1 MMEVKKLHM
10 MKAIAILP
18 NGQMEKVKIII
29 TIFCKRQKTPIEQ
42 AQLKKYIYIFILGDS
57 MVKHVFGW
65 EISNKLDYK
74 HKVFV
79 RSFSGAK
86 TSCMSDYIKPCF

>member
-42 AQLKKYIYIFILGDS
+42 AQLKNIYIYFKNNLKIF
-57 MVKHVFGW
+57 
-65 EISNKLDYK
+65 
-74 HKVFV
+74 
-79 RSFSGAK
+79 
-86 TSCMSDYIKPCF
+86 